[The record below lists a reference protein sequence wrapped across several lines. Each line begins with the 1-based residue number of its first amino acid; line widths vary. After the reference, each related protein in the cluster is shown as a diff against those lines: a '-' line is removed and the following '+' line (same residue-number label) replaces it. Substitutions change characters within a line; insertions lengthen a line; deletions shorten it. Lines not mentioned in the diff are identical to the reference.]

1 MRAGFLIGRIVLG
14 VYYLYSGL
22 TGFGK
27 LGMLAGYAASKGVPA
42 AGPAVFIA
50 HVLLVIAGFCFLT
63 GWRPVWGVIAVA
75 LFLVP
80 VTLAM
85 HAFWAETAPAARQ
98 AQMINFTKNFALLGS
113 ALMFLAIPRPWPSSL
128 EERARRRVPPS
139 GALPA

>member
-1 MRAGFLIGRIVLG
+1 MQVGFLIGRIILG

-22 TGFGK
+22 TGFGR

-50 HVLLVIAGFCFLT
+50 HLLLVIAGVCFLT
-63 GWRPVWGVIAVA
+63 GWRPVWGVIAIV
-75 LFLVP
+75 LFMIP
-80 VTLAM
+80 VTFAM

-113 ALMFLAIPRPWPSSL
+113 ALMFLAIPRPWAYSL
-128 EERARRRVPPS
+128 EQRAGRPLT
-139 GALPA
+139 A